1 MANKVN
7 WLKINGVKMP
17 TPSGFTYVEAD
28 FDTEDSVRSNTGI
41 LSRNRVRR
49 GVLSPEY
56 TWNAI
61 TTAQLNTI
69 LAAIEPV
76 AVQVIAFDPKNTNAD
91 TTPYQKEFTA
101 YAAATRKASVVLPRD
116 DPMDTLWKISI
127 AFIEY

>member
-1 MANKVN
+1 MVN
-7 WLKINGVKMP
+7 WLTINGVKMP

-28 FDTEDSVRSNTGI
+28 FDTEDSVRSNVGL

-61 TTAQLNTI
+61 TTAQLNAI
-69 LAAIEPV
+69 LTAIEPI
-76 AVQVIAFDPKNTNAD
+76 AVQVTAFDPKNTNAD
-91 TTPYQKEFTA
+91 TTPYQKTFTG
-101 YAAATRKASVVLPRD
+101 YAQATRKASVVLPKD
-116 DPMDTLWKISI
+116 NPMETLWKISI